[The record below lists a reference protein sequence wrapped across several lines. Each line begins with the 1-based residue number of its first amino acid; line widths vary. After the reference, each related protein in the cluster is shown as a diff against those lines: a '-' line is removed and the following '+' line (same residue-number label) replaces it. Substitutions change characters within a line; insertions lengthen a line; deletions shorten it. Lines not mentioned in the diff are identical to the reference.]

1 MRTRG
6 AVIRQSPGKYE
17 VVDLEL
23 DDPRPG
29 EIQVR
34 LAASGLCHSD
44 DHLATGDLDAGI
56 YPFAG
61 GHEGSGV
68 VTAVGPNTEGF
79 AEGDHVVLAV
89 PGCGRCRWCASGQQ
103 NLCDLGQ
110 YTLAG
115 CRFDDPN
122 AYRLSLDGAPV
133 GQMCGISTFCEHTTV
148 SVHSAVRID
157 PDLPLDVAALVGCG
171 VATGW
176 GSATVAAGIAPGD
189 TVIVVGIG
197 GIGIN
202 AVQGARYVGAVNV
215 IAVDPV
221 AFKRESAQQ
230 LGATHTTETIEEAA
244 ELARQSTNGQGA
256 DSAIVT
262 VGVTTGDHVAQAF
275 AAIRKAGTVVVT
287 GLGDHHAVGVPIPIS
302 ELTLFQKRLQ
312 GSLFGS
318 SSPALSIPRLLELYR
333 GGALKLDELIT
344 TRYTLDD
351 VARGYEDMHAGR
363 NIRGLIDYG
372 SAGAVS

>member
-6 AVIRQSPGKYE
+6 AVIRQPPGKYE

-34 LAASGLCHSD
+34 LVASGLCHSD

-61 GHEGSGV
+61 GHEGAGV
-68 VTAVGPNTEGF
+68 VTAVGANTAAF

-89 PGCGRCRWCASGQQ
+89 PGCGRCRWCAIGRQ

-115 CRFDDPN
+115 CRFDDPT

-133 GQMCGISTFCEHTTV
+133 GQMCGISTFCEYTTV
-148 SVHSAVRID
+148 SEYSAVKID
-157 PDLPLDVAALVGCG
+157 HDIPLDVAALVGCG
-171 VATGW
+171 VSTGW
-176 GSATVAAGIAPGD
+176 GSATVAAGIQPGD
-189 TVIVVGIG
+189 TTIVIGIG

-202 AVQGARYVGAVNV
+202 AVQGARHVGAVNV

-221 AFKRESAQQ
+221 EFKRESGEQF
-230 LGATHTTETIEEAA
+230 GATHAVATIEEAA
-244 ELARQSTNGQGA
+244 DLARSLTRGQGA
-256 DSAIVT
+256 DSSIVT
-262 VGVTTGDHVAQAF
+262 IGVTEGAHVAQAF

-287 GLGDHHAVGVPIPIS
+287 GLGNHHEIGVQIPLS
-302 ELTLFQKRLQ
+302 ELTLYEKRLQ

-318 SSPALSIPRLLELYR
+318 SSPAFSIPRLLELYQV
-333 GGALKLDELIT
+333 GALKLDELIT
-344 TRYTLDD
+344 TRYSLDE

-363 NIRGLIDYG
+363 NIRGLISFG
-372 SAGAVS
+372 TAAS